1 MSDGRVIIGHLV
13 CFDKFKNLVLAECS
27 EFKAVG
33 DAGGSGEL
41 QPLRKRLKEVIIPG
55 AKVEKIAARAAD

>member
-1 MSDGRVIIGHLV
+1 MSLNDGRVVIGHLV

-27 EFKAVG
+27 EFKAVSG
-33 DAGGSGEL
+33 DEEL

-55 AKVEKIAARAAD
+55 AKVVKIAARAE